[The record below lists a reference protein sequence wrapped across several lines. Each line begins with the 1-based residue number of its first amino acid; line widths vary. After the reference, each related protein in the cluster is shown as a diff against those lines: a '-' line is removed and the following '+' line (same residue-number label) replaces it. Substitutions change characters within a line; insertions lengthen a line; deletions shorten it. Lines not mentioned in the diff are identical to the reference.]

1 VSIFLAYNN
10 ARKLSGNI
18 RCDNNTVVYCLSQHQ
33 AMVDYLKSSPSHRT
47 GSIAVGLW
55 TCILE
60 VSGSVPVRVT
70 VLFELEFFIVNHIVL
85 NLIVIL

>member
-1 VSIFLAYNN
+1 MSIFFAYNN

-33 AMVDYLKSSPSHRT
+33 AMVDYLKSPSHRT

-60 VSGSVPVRVT
+60 VSGSVPVLVT
-70 VLFELEFFIVNHIVL
+70 VLFELEFFIVNVVY
-85 NLIVIL
+85 NL